1 MEETGN
7 VTAADTTTNQ
17 LDENKSLGPN
27 LHLGTSGRV
36 VGTMDTIAPS
46 TNDQGVMPNTSS
58 TNQQDG
64 NTSDPYQTMA
74 NIMQTATSLFRNSG
88 ASSSNFG
95 SESGS
100 LSLNSTST
108 TQTMQS
114 INPAAIVIPPMF
126 GNGRDSPQTL
136 SSTGDASKNAS
147 NEADDGRSQSSSN
160 QTSNLR
166 DEPSTDPL
174 VRLG

>member
-7 VTAADTTTNQ
+7 ATAADTTTNQ

-27 LHLGTSGRV
+27 LQIGTSGRV

-58 TNQQDG
+58 SNQQDG

-74 NIMQTATSLFRNSG
+74 TSLFRNSG
-88 ASSSNFG
+88 SSSSNFG
-95 SESGS
+95 SESSS
-100 LSLNSTST
+100 LALNSTSS

-136 SSTGDASKNAS
+136 SSTGAPSKNAS

-174 VRLG
+174 VRLDG

>member
-1 MEETGN
+1 MEETGYA
-7 VTAADTTTNQ
+7 TAADTTTNQ

-27 LHLGTSGRV
+27 LQIGTSSRV

-88 ASSSNFG
+88 HSSSSNFG
-95 SESGS
+95 SESSS
-100 LSLNSTST
+100 LALNSTSS

-126 GNGRDSPQTL
+126 GNGREPPQTL
-136 SSTGDASKNAS
+136 SSTGAASKNAS

-160 QTSNLR
+160 PTSNLR

-174 VRLG
+174 V

>member
-1 MEETGN
+1 MEETGSA
-7 VTAADTTTNQ
+7 TAADTTTNQ

-27 LHLGTSGRV
+27 LQIGTSGRV
-36 VGTMDTIAPS
+36 VGT
-46 TNDQGVMPNTSS
+46 NDQGVMTNTSS

-100 LSLNSTST
+100 LALNSTSS

-136 SSTGDASKNAS
+136 SSTGAASKNAS
-147 NEADDGRSQSSSN
+147 NEADDGRSQTSSN

-166 DEPSTDPL
+166 NEPSTNPL
-174 VRLG
+174 D